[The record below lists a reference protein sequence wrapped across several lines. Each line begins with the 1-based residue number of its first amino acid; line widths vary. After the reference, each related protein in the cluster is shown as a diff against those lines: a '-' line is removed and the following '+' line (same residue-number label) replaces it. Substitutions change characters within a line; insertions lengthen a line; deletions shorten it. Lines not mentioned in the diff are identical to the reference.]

1 MDRIGS
7 AKRKRESPDE
17 DEVAEILETVEL
29 TRKVVSQV
37 YLPPSAFLFGATQN
51 VPRACLF
58 PASWAWHKGCWCLW
72 LQRHLCPP

>member
-1 MDRIGS
+1 MQIAHWSLERSMDRIGS

-37 YLPPSAFLFGATQN
+37 RETLLAFQDRGGAECGQRERDAAEH
-51 VPRACLF
+51 V
-58 PASWAWHKGCWCLW
+58 KGCL
-72 LQRHLCPP
+72 

>member
-37 YLPPSAFLFGATQN
+37 CETAPLHRIGHCRL
-51 VPRACLF
+51 
-58 PASWAWHKGCWCLW
+58 WHLVRRKT
-72 LQRHLCPP
+72 

>member
-37 YLPPSAFLFGATQN
+37 GETAPICSRGLN
-51 VPRACLF
+51 
-58 PASWAWHKGCWCLW
+58 
-72 LQRHLCPP
+72 

>member
-17 DEVAEILETVEL
+17 DEVAEILGTVEL

-37 YLPPSAFLFGATQN
+37 CVAPL
-51 VPRACLF
+51 
-58 PASWAWHKGCWCLW
+58 ASQHGDQC
-72 LQRHLCPP
+72 R

>member
-17 DEVAEILETVEL
+17 DEVAEILETIEL

-37 YLPPSAFLFGATQN
+37 CVAPL
-51 VPRACLF
+51 
-58 PASWAWHKGCWCLW
+58 ASQHEYQ
-72 LQRHLCPP
+72 QR